1 MRVMPQ
7 PGSFENYMRD
17 FRIFSRLL
25 RDRSGTS
32 AVEYGIILA
41 LIVFAV
47 MMAIMG
53 VAGETSRTW
62 NFVERESA
70 KAHAGN

>member
-1 MRVMPQ
+1 
-7 PGSFENYMRD
+7 MRD
-17 FRIFSRLL
+17 LRVFSRLL
-25 RDRSGTS
+25 RDQRGTS

-47 MMAIMG
+47 MMAIRG
-53 VAGETSRTW
+53 VAGETIRTW
-62 NFVERESA
+62 NLVERESA